1 MEKMTLDDLH
11 RVRNQMKPELMKREP
26 EGKQLQVIVG
36 MDTCGIKAGAKAI
49 LDAFVNEIDAKGLG
63 GDVTVRQV
71 GCMGK
76 CGDEPTVEVLVQGMP
91 TVIYGK
97 VTPALVK
104 DIVQSH
110 LIDKKVLDNLVVEQK

>member
-1 MEKMTLDDLH
+1 
-11 RVRNQMKPELMKREP
+11 
-26 EGKQLQVIVG
+26 
-36 MDTCGIKAGAKAI
+36 MDTCGIEAGAKTV
-49 LDAFVNEIDAKGLG
+49 LDAFINEVDSKGLG
-63 GDVTVRQV
+63 GQVTIRQV

-104 DIVQSH
+104 DIVQTH
-110 LIDKKVLDNLVVEQK
+110 LIDKKVLDKLVVEQQ

>member
-1 MEKMTLDDLH
+1 MAKMTLEDL
-11 RVRNQMKPELMKREP
+11 RKIRSQMKPELMKREP
-26 EGKQLQVIVG
+26 EGKTLQVIVG
-36 MDTCGIKAGAKAI
+36 MDTCGIEAGAKTV
-49 LDAFVNEIDAKGLG
+49 LDAFINEVDSKGLG
-63 GDVTVRQV
+63 GQVTIRQV

-104 DIVQSH
+104 DIVQTH
-110 LIDKKVLDNLVVEQK
+110 LIDKKVLNKLVVEQQ